1 MFSSIQVTGI
11 QVFDYDTFHN
21 PSLFSHKQEAKI
33 REAQQELYK
42 LLKRRSPNAIA
53 ASQDF
58 LKFRQYVCGH
68 ETFEH
73 MMTWHHEL
81 NTGQDNKY
89 LRGIAGED
97 VCILAPRNSAKSSFL
112 LQWVAYIIGTHAMQ
126 GISLKI
132 LYISYAV
139 DAAIGKSRQI
149 KAILQSEPYQEVFPL
164 VRKSPSKWGE
174 GEWSI
179 DFNFAKLRTI
189 DEAYTVVCAG
199 LKGSINSRRCVTG
212 DTIILTELG
221 YKQISEI
228 ENCIGLKVLTQND
241 TTFKL
246 EWKNIT
252 GFASRRT
259 DEIFELTTSKGNI
272 LRCTPDHPIY
282 IIGKGYRETRDLVE
296 GDTIVRLSD
305 AQGHRAQLSGM
316 QYGSRKKEQKQD
328 LQTVLEGCD
337 GYPVRDR
344 MQALQKSILINPS
357 SVWTEKSIISK
368 LLLLYFLQALR
379 QQETS
384 VLQAMRHQDL
394 GQAMQRFRG
403 KLLRELPQVIY
414 LAKEVSRGKLR
425 DLWQAIC
432 QDTLPPSVLLDGMCK
447 TKSLTS
453 YEGTMESSSYTWMGS
468 RSSVFSSEAPS
479 FTTRQLSMQ
488 GVQHHRRFGDPSYR
502 SGLQTQ
508 CLDEL
513 DYSVQ
518 ELPHQT
524 SCAYPVWETDTISSV
539 KRVHNRQTTVYDIE
553 VEDNHNFFANG
564 IKIHNCHVCVIDDP
578 QKDIDEARNKSIQDR
593 MESNYNNILKYT
605 RYDGS
610 RFITLG
616 TRMAKHDAYARIFVP
631 PYYKIITQKALLE
644 EKQPDGSIIERSFW
658 EPADDDSPG
667 LRLGTLLKERQ
678 EDEESFLLQRQNE
691 LPETTVLGINTRWI
705 KYSWMPKRFDRIVI
719 GIDTAESMDENT
731 NATAMVVVG
740 ISEDC
745 LYVIDAFEGKV
756 QGSLK
761 KIDTIYDLWLK
772 RKADCKHPAILAV
785 DHHSHSL
792 GLEGDLQSYIDDIHL
807 DDSLDQDFAN
817 ISIDKVKA
825 TGRGDKID
833 RLLSHSYYFEKGRVF
848 FNLISPDVDGV
859 KLIPRIVTQI
869 TDYNPIDHNDLMD
882 ALEVAIYVARQYIT
896 GNISVV

>member
-21 PSLFSHKQEAKI
+21 PSLFSYKQEAKI

-42 LLKRRSPNAIA
+42 LLKRRSPDAIA

-58 LKFRQYVCGH
+58 LRFRQYVCGH

-97 VCILAPRNSAKSSFL
+97 VCILAPRNSSKSTFL
-112 LQWVAYIIGTHAMQ
+112 LQWVAYVIGTHVMQ

-149 KAILQSEPYQEVFPL
+149 KAILQSEPYQEVFPK
-164 VRKSPSKWGE
+164 VRKSTSKWGE
-174 GEWSI
+174 GEWAI
-179 DFNFAKLRTI
+179 DFEFAGLSTI
-189 DEAYTVVCAG
+189 QEAYTVVCAG
-199 LKGSINSRRCVTG
+199 LKGSINSRR
-212 DTIILTELG
+212 
-221 YKQISEI
+221 
-228 ENCIGLKVLTQND
+228 
-241 TTFKL
+241 
-246 EWKNIT
+246 
-252 GFASRRT
+252 A
-259 DEIFELTTSKGNI
+259 
-272 LRCTPDHPIY
+272 H
-282 IIGKGYRETRDLVE
+282 
-296 GDTIVRLSD
+296 
-305 AQGHRAQLSGM
+305 
-316 QYGSRKKEQKQD
+316 
-328 LQTVLEGCD
+328 
-337 GYPVRDR
+337 
-344 MQALQKSILINPS
+344 
-357 SVWTEKSIISK
+357 
-368 LLLLYFLQALR
+368 
-379 QQETS
+379 
-384 VLQAMRHQDL
+384 
-394 GQAMQRFRG
+394 
-403 KLLRELPQVIY
+403 
-414 LAKEVSRGKLR
+414 LA
-425 DLWQAIC
+425 I
-432 QDTLPPSVLLDGMCK
+432 
-447 TKSLTS
+447 
-453 YEGTMESSSYTWMGS
+453 
-468 RSSVFSSEAPS
+468 
-479 FTTRQLSMQ
+479 
-488 GVQHHRRFGDPSYR
+488 
-502 SGLQTQ
+502 
-508 CLDEL
+508 
-513 DYSVQ
+513 
-518 ELPHQT
+518 
-524 SCAYPVWETDTISSV
+524 
-539 KRVHNRQTTVYDIE
+539 
-553 VEDNHNFFANG
+553 
-564 IKIHNCHVCVIDDP
+564 IDDP

-644 EKQPDGSIIERSFW
+644 EKQPDGTIIERSFW

-691 LPETTVLGINTRWI
+691 LPETTVLGINTRWV

-740 ISEDC
+740 IAEDC

-772 RKADCKHPAILAV
+772 RKADCKHPAVLAV

-882 ALEVAIYVARQYIT
+882 ALEVAVYVARQYIT
-896 GNISVV
+896 GNISVA